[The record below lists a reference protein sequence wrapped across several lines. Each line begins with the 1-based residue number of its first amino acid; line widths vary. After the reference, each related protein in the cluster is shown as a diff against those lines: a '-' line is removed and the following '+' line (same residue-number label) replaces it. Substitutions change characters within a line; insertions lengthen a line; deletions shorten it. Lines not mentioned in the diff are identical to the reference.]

1 MNGIF
6 SIMIL
11 GPATGQLQKQ
21 GRKARNCRSKGIN
34 IVSASPLP
42 KKKGHLQMA
51 NWRELLMMVQKS
63 GVHQLRLVFEIPL
76 STVGFLN
83 PRWFSR
89 RISETSE
96 VTRNAV
102 EMDWTWKKSDCE
114 SFRTKPTIFFLE
126 FWGKVVK
133 ISKKAIRFR
142 SCDGTSTFDIKL
154 NAIVLLFSTTWIH
167 KIHRPEAPRRN
178 CLAKV
183 VLRSP
188 IIRFHLGSWGMRLS
202 TVRKS

>member
-1 MNGIF
+1 
-6 SIMIL
+6 
-11 GPATGQLQKQ
+11 
-21 GRKARNCRSKGIN
+21 
-34 IVSASPLP
+34 
-42 KKKGHLQMA
+42 MA

-89 RISETSE
+89 RISETPE

-114 SFRTKPTIFFLE
+114 SFRNKPTIFFPE
-126 FWGKVVK
+126 FWGKVIK

-154 NAIVLLFSTTWIH
+154 NAIVFNHLNTQNPQARGTSKELPGESCATLTDNQF
-167 KIHRPEAPRRN
+167 PFG
-178 CLAKV
+178 
-183 VLRSP
+183 VLRYA
-188 IIRFHLGSWGMRLS
+188 L
-202 TVRKS
+202 VYNA